1 MKFKFQFVEL
11 WSPVNVDC
19 EVEAATLEEA
29 KEMVDADGVYNFVA
43 EEQSEGAFDP
53 PDTSDPVWE
62 GETPAPIENVVEAFA
77 AHLENDDD
85 LMTTLDDLQIQSP
98 AFAEWVA
105 LCIEKASNPVWEGET
120 PAPIENVVASSD
132 GDEILNTLVGSLC
145 KGCFEIYRKEC
156 EDTQKEN

>member
-1 MKFKFQFVEL
+1 M
-11 WSPVNVDC
+11 DC

-43 EEQSEGAFDP
+43 EEQSEGAFDQ
-53 PDTSDPVWE
+53 PDTSNLPEQVKS
-62 GETPAPIENVVEAFA
+62 T
-77 AHLENDDD
+77 
-85 LMTTLDDLQIQSP
+85 
-98 AFAEWVA
+98 
-105 LCIEKASNPVWEGET
+105 VWEGET

>member
-1 MKFKFQFVEL
+1 MKFKFQFVAL
-11 WSPVNVDC
+11 WSPVDC

-29 KEMVDADGVYNFVA
+29 KEMVDADGIYNFVA

-53 PDTSDPVWE
+53 PDTSD
-62 GETPAPIENVVEAFA
+62 
-77 AHLENDDD
+77 
-85 LMTTLDDLQIQSP
+85 
-98 AFAEWVA
+98 
-105 LCIEKASNPVWEGET
+105 PVWEGET